1 MRWFKTMTVK
11 PLTLMTIGLFVLVA
25 LLHALRIIFG
35 WEVIING
42 TNIPMWIS
50 VVIPGGLAI
59 LIWLEC
65 RRGKRLSFEDYVDDQ
80 RANLASN
87 SRLPHL
93 SVLGGLTNKLYEHAI
108 KLVPN
113 NSSPLFG
120 QLLLLCHKSFLSA
133 LILIGQ
139 AQPDDAD
146 PISRR
151 AIEAARLA
159 LAVKSNPENAVKW
172 AAYEKRMEGW
182 QARATSEHPPPVSPK
197 LELPRSHP
205 ILAELQKQL
214 GTLSDTSVHFAP
226 EYFGSRSWIRSEGRI
241 QRRYFT
247 SDQRTIECHFMTLV
261 GIHANVLRIFD
272 ECLDGALFSNQDWKD
287 LWQQLEVQGRP
298 LAEPLKSADLH
309 TEARA

>member
-1 MRWFKTMTVK
+1 M
-11 PLTLMTIGLFVLVA
+11 
-25 LLHALRIIFG
+25 
-35 WEVIING
+35 
-42 TNIPMWIS
+42 
-50 VVIPGGLAI
+50 
-59 LIWLEC
+59 
-65 RRGKRLSFEDYVDDQ
+65 
-80 RANLASN
+80 
-87 SRLPHL
+87 
-93 SVLGGLTNKLYEHAI
+93 LGGLTNKLYEHAI
-108 KLVPN
+108 SFEPR

-172 AAYEKRMEGW
+172 AAYEKTMERW
-182 QARATSEHPPPVSPK
+182 QARNRSEHPPPVYPK

-205 ILAELQKQL
+205 FLGELEKQL
-214 GTLSDTSVHFAP
+214 GILSDTSVRFTP
-226 EYFGSRSWIRSEGRI
+226 EYFGSQSWIRSKTRI
-241 QRRYFT
+241 HLRYFT
-247 SDQRTIECHFMTLV
+247 SDQRTIERHLMTLV

-287 LWQQLEVQGRP
+287 LWQQLEAQGLR
-298 LAEPLKSADLH
+298 LAEPFKPGDMH